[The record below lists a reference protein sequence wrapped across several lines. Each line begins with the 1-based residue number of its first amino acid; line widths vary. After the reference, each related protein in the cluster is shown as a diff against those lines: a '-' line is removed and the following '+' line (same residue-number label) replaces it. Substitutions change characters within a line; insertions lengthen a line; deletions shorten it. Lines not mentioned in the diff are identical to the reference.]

1 MQMDPPE
8 NKRADAGFKSM
19 ADVASKAIWIL
30 LWPQDN
36 RMTSGGNRDT
46 EGTASSLNVFCQ

>member
-19 ADVASKAIWIL
+19 ADMASKAIWIL